1 MANASE
7 LPTLST
13 IPQSGSKACNGSKTL
28 NGSGSQANNGS
39 NTCNGSKTCN
49 GCGLCNDGS
58 KMANVNGADV
68 SLPNVDITMLSN
80 IRRSAIASEN
90 CAAEDK
96 TCSEDQTTP
105 PSAIVQTPLDNLHIN
120 NEGVPSEPPN
130 SVIIPSPSEAS
141 GHTEE
146 IVEDGKSSRSSSCI
160 CDRPISYVVCMECR
174 RYFQGHALRV
184 CPQHPR
190 RINLMDIA
198 VCPNLDCRCSQLEE
212 RSRAPSPINIPLD
225 NKSSLE
231 NAVFEK
237 SNEENRVE

>member
-28 NGSGSQANNGS
+28 NGFGSQANNGS

-105 PSAIVQTPLDNLHIN
+105 PSAIVQTPLDNLVTLLLLLFSILSILTFSSYFSFAVQVRNQCLN
-120 NEGVPSEPPN
+120 N
-130 SVIIPSPSEAS
+130 
-141 GHTEE
+141 H
-146 IVEDGKSSRSSSCI
+146 R
-160 CDRPISYVVCMECR
+160 
-174 RYFQGHALRV
+174 
-184 CPQHPR
+184 
-190 RINLMDIA
+190 
-198 VCPNLDCRCSQLEE
+198 
-212 RSRAPSPINIPLD
+212 
-225 NKSSLE
+225 
-231 NAVFEK
+231 
-237 SNEENRVE
+237 